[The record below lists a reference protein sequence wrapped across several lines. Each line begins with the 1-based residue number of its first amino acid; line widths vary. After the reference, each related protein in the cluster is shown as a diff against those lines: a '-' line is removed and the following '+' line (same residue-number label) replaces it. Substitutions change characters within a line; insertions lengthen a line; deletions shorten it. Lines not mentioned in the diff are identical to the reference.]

1 MSGKWLCPPTKE
13 NGMAGSR
20 PLKTLTGTAIV
31 ALAAVIAA
39 GCGGGGGSG
48 NSTAATVPP
57 KTANGQV
64 ATLGVATTGLGKVL
78 VNSQARTLYLFKADQ
93 GTKSACVGACA
104 QAWPPLR
111 AAGTPALGTGLQSS
125 AVRTVKRSDG
135 KPQVAYH
142 GHPLYTYTGDQKA
155 GDTTGQGLTA
165 FGGAWFALTSSG
177 GQASGSASG
186 PAGPNGY

>member
-1 MSGKWLCPPTKE
+1 MTS
-13 NGMAGSR
+13 SR
-20 PLKTLTGTAIV
+20 SLTTLIGTAVV
-31 ALAAVIAA
+31 ALVPVVAA
-39 GCGGGGGSG
+39 GCGGSG
-48 NSTAATVPP
+48 KATATTAPP
-57 KTANGQV
+57 KTANGQA
-64 ATLGVATTGLGKVL
+64 ATLGVASTGLGKVL
-78 VNSQARTLYLFKADQ
+78 VNSQGRTLYLFKADK
-93 GTKSACVGACA
+93 GIKSACAGACA

-111 AAGTPALGTGLQSS
+111 ATGRPALGTGLQPS

-135 KPQVAYH
+135 KAQVVYH
-142 GHPLYTYTGDQKA
+142 AHPLYTYTGDQKA